1 MQLPLLSFCQRFSL
15 RTLRSF
21 LLQCLLVPFVLA
33 AATSVHAQ
41 DADLVL
47 NHSDSPDPG
56 PANGVFTYT
65 LRIDNNGPG
74 AATNVRLA
82 NTTPP
87 GSIFLSA
94 TPTFGSCTTPPV
106 NQVAPPAGGSI
117 GCDLGSLPA
126 TVPSSSVSV
135 VVRLR
140 LPLAAVYTNRATASS
155 DTNDQNLANNSW
167 DQPTTVVEA
176 ADLGLV
182 VTPSATTVV
191 AGEPYSYSVV
201 SSNLGP
207 DALAAAASQQIRFTV
222 PVGSIIT
229 QRPTGPG
236 WSCVPADSDDYPLV
250 SGDIVCSQPGPLPVG
265 GSAPTLV
272 VNAVSTVEGNIA
284 AAFTVSATKPDGTP
298 MPDGDPSNNTSA
310 VNIDSDSGSDVAL
323 RKTATPTAVELGQ
336 NVSFTLTA
344 QHRGGLPPGG
354 SGLITVTDTLP
365 AGMTFVSAAG
375 AGWACSALG
384 QTVTCTRPGPYLGGN
399 FTDMPPISLVA
410 AAASL
415 GSLNNSAVVSI
426 PETDPV
432 PANDTAT
439 ASVTASNDADLAMSK
454 VATLNPVV
462 PGQDFAFTLG
472 VRNQGPLAVRAGQTI
487 TVSDDLPV
495 GLVLTGAPSG
505 SGWSCSVL
513 GQVVTCSRPGPLAV
527 NASAPA
533 ITVPVRA
540 TGAAPLVNEA
550 CAALNGA
557 GPADSASGNDCAD
570 APVVATST
578 AADLRI
584 AKVASG
590 PVQAGQDLTY
600 TLTVTNDGPDVATN
614 VTVADALNSLV
625 GGAGGLQN
633 VTASQGSC
641 TLPALPANVSSFAL
655 ECNLGTLA
663 PGGTATVQITVRPS
677 IAATGARSNT
687 ATVRSPD
694 VGDPNQANNSATTS
708 SQVTEILNLRAGKTA
723 TPAAVPAGTPVTFVA
738 TLTNEGPST
747 ARQARITDTLPANA
761 VLIGTPAASNGGSCT
776 VPPTGTPGGTLQCS
790 WASVPSGAQRTV
802 TYRMR
807 PLGTA
812 QGQNLVNSVTVS
824 TETLETQFSDNTAT
838 RTVAVLP
845 ADLDIVINKSDSAD
859 PVALGQ
865 LTTYTITMTN
875 AGPSY
880 GTNLVMTDVFP
891 APASAPTATF
901 SYQGSLT
908 VSNGGTCAQQPAVGA
923 MAGTLSCSFPGIESG
938 ANAVVTYQMRAE
950 ALLVP
955 GATSGTAFN
964 RATTAVDETERTLAN
979 NIITEQTTTSR
990 MAIPTDL
997 AIAKTAGA
1005 TVAVPGANLV
1015 YTLTVTNNGPVPSD
1029 GAQVID
1035 PLPAGTS
1042 FVAGSGCVD
1051 TGSAVQC
1058 AVGPL
1063 AVGQSKAFSVT
1074 LRLALPYTGA
1084 RPLVNTASVDAPGD
1098 TDPGNNQS
1106 QVSTPVGPDP
1116 SSATAIPTLS
1126 QWALVLLSL
1135 LVAGVAWRRQAR
1147 R

>member
-1 MQLPLLSFCQRFSL
+1 MLALPL
-15 RTLRSF
+15 
-21 LLQCLLVPFVLA
+21 VLA
-33 AATSVHAQ
+33 AASAAHAQ

-82 NTTPP
+82 DTTPP

-94 TPTFGSCTTPPV
+94 VPTAGSCTTPPV
-106 NQVAPPAGGSI
+106 NQVAPPGGGSI
-117 GCDLGSLPA
+117 GCNLGNLPA
-126 TVPSSSVSV
+126 TTPSSSVSV

-191 AGEPYSYSVV
+191 AGAPYSYSVV

-207 DALAAAASQQIRFTV
+207 DPLAAAATQQIRFTV
-222 PVGSIIT
+222 PVGSIVT
-229 QRPTGPG
+229 QRPSGPG
-236 WSCVPADSDDYPLV
+236 WSCVPADSDDYPLP
-250 SGDIVCSQPGPLPVG
+250 SGEDIVCSLPGPLPSG
-265 GSAPTLV
+265 ASAPPLV
-272 VNAVSTVEGNIA
+272 VNAVSTVAGNIA
-284 AAFTVSATKPDGTP
+284 AAFTVSASKADGTP
-298 MPDGDPSNNTSA
+298 MPDGDPSNNTRA
-310 VNIDSDSGSDVAL
+310 VDIESDAGSDVAL

-336 NVSFTLTA
+336 NVTFTLTA
-344 QHRGGLPPGG
+344 QHRGGVPPGG

-365 AGMTFVSAAG
+365 AGLSAVSAAG
-375 AGWACSALG
+375 TGWACSILG
-384 QTVTCTRPGPYLGGN
+384 QTITCTRPGPYLGGN
-399 FTDMPPISLVA
+399 FTDMPPISVVA
-410 AAASL
+410 TANSL

-439 ASVTASNDADLAMSK
+439 ASVTASNDADLVMSK
-454 VATLNPVV
+454 VATLSPVV

-472 VRNQGPLAVRAGQTI
+472 VRNGGPLAVRAGQTI
-487 TVSDDLPV
+487 TVSDTLPA
-495 GLVLTGAPSG
+495 GLALAGTPSG
-505 SGWSCSVL
+505 NGWSCSVV
-513 GQVVTCSRPGPLAV
+513 GQLVECSRPGPLAV

-540 TGAAPLVNEA
+540 TVATPLVNQA
-550 CAALNGA
+550 CVALSGA
-557 GPADSASGNDCAD
+557 GPADSAAGNNCAD
-570 APVVATST
+570 APVTST
-578 AADLRI
+578 TSTADLRI
-584 AKVASG
+584 AKLASG

-600 TLTVTNDGPDVATN
+600 TLTVTNDGPDAATN
-614 VTVADALNSLV
+614 VTVADTLNSLV
-625 GGAGGLQN
+625 ASAGGLQN
-633 VTASQGSC
+633 VTTSHGSC

-663 PGGTATVQITVRPS
+663 LNETATVQITVRPS
-677 IAATGARSNT
+677 IAATGTRTNT

-694 VGDPNQANNSATTS
+694 VGDPNQTNNTATAS

-723 TPAAVPAGTPVTFVA
+723 TPAEVPAGTPVTFVA
-738 TLTNEGPST
+738 SLTNEGPSV

-761 VLIGTPAASNGGSCT
+761 VLIGRPVASNSGSCT
-776 VPPTGTPGGTLQCS
+776 VPPAGTPGGTLQCT

-807 PLGTA
+807 PLGSA
-812 QGQNLVNSVTVS
+812 QGQSLVNSVTVS
-824 TETLETQFSDNTAT
+824 TATLETQFSDNTAT

-859 PVALGQ
+859 PISLGQ

-880 GTNLVMTDVFP
+880 GSNLVMTDVFP
-891 APASAPTATF
+891 APGSTPTATF
-901 SYQGSLT
+901 SYQGNLT

-923 MAGTLSCSFPGIESG
+923 TAGTLSCSFPGIENG
-938 ANAVVTYQMRAE
+938 ASAVVTYRMRAE
-950 ALLVP
+950 ALLIP
-955 GATSGTAFN
+955 GATSGTGFN

-979 NIITEQTTTSR
+979 NSITEQTTTNR
-990 MAIPTDL
+990 NAIPTDL
-997 AIAKTAGA
+997 AIAKTAGSA
-1005 TVAVPGANLV
+1005 VAVPGGNLV
-1015 YTLTVTNNGPVPSD
+1015 YTLTVTNNGPDPSD

-1035 PLPAGTS
+1035 TLPAGTS
-1042 FVAGSGCVD
+1042 FVSGTGCVD

-1074 LRLALPYTGA
+1074 LRLAQPYTGA

-1098 TDPGNNQS
+1098 TNPGNNQA
-1106 QVSTPVGPDP
+1106 QVSTPVGAYDTTP
-1116 SSATAIPTLS
+1116 IPTLS
-1126 QWALVLLSL
+1126 QWALILLSL
-1135 LVAGVAWRRQAR
+1135 LVAGVAWRQQAR